1 MRRRRRVLEVLQVV
15 VVMVV
20 VVVRVEG
27 RGRRLSE
34 ARFGIAVSTQ
44 ELNFQIV
51 TTGNRVSECAH
62 KVQNCIQY

>member
-1 MRRRRRVLEVLQVV
+1 MRRQGLGVRRRMLEVLEVV

-34 ARFGIAVSTQ
+34 DRFAIAVAGRR
-44 ELNFQIV
+44 EVNFQIV
-51 TTGNRVSECAH
+51 TTNE
-62 KVQNCIQY
+62 